1 MYSID
6 EIYSLS
12 VLEDITVNCKQE
24 HWNVIWTRKHKD
36 FAPRDP
42 WIEEMEESASH
53 HLFII
58 CFAQLRAEIAEN
70 DAREAR
76 RSPEIIRNINF
87 WPSKKSTF
95 FNASL

>member
-1 MYSID
+1 MIFKF
-6 EIYSLS
+6 EA
-12 VLEDITVNCKQE
+12 Q
-24 HWNVIWTRKHKD
+24 HANVMWKWKPLD
-36 FAPRDP
+36 FALRDP

-53 HLFII
+53 HVTII

-76 RSPEIIRNINF
+76 RWPEIIRNLNF
-87 WPSKKSTF
+87 WPSKKPNT

>member
-6 EIYSLS
+6 EIYSPS
-12 VLEDITVNCKQE
+12 VLEDITVNFKQE

-36 FAPRDP
+36 FALRDP

-58 CFAQLRAEIAEN
+58 CFALLRAETAEN
-70 DAREAR
+70 HAGEAR
-76 RSPEIIRNINF
+76 R
-87 WPSKKSTF
+87 WPQIMKNLIFRTPKNMQHSI
-95 FNASL
+95 